1 METSESPRTGVLEIA
16 HRDPGWQ
23 PTQPVIAPQPTL
35 PGRHT
40 PAPRRKYL
48 RPAYADAFACIS
60 SACEDT
66 CCQGWSVPIDRETY
80 ARYETAEMMK
90 PHMGK
95 LIVLN
100 PNPLSSSDYGRMN
113 LAPNG
118 ACAFLDSDRLCGIQ
132 KQLGSTMLSDTCATY
147 PRAIA
152 TRSGEQEKA
161 LNLSC
166 PEAARLTLLDINLLR
181 NRSSRMTPAER
192 YATALREAGRSP
204 GPELVSDKTPYN
216 PRLALRDY
224 ALALTGDRSY
234 PLWQR
239 MFLLGSLTRRLQ
251 TLSGATPPAV
261 FASENSQAVAE
272 LLVDSASIVATG
284 RMRPLMNEMD
294 GSIAEQLPLVLTI
307 VRLRISQAPV
317 PSRFLECLADFE
329 LGIGCATATSEREIL
344 DNYRRGHRQFYR
356 PLLQKHPHLLENLAM
371 NYIFKN
377 NYPFGRRAD
386 HDPAPGDAIPNAE
399 QEHML
404 LCVHLAL
411 AQTLLI
417 GIAAHRQNTFSLEHV
432 VKLVQSL
439 ARTIEHSQHFLNQIR
454 QLIIE
459 RNLNN
464 SRGVVLLLREE
475 T

>member
-1 METSESPRTGVLEIA
+1 METSESPRTGVLEIS
-16 HRDPGWQ
+16 HRDPGWN
-23 PTQPVIAPQPTL
+23 PPQPAIPPQPAP
-35 PGRHT
+35 PGRST

-48 RPAYADAFACIS
+48 RPDYAEAFACIS

-66 CCQGWSVPIDRETY
+66 CCQGWSVPIDRETF

-100 PNPLSSSDYGRMN
+100 PDPVSSSDYGRMN
-113 LAPNG
+113 LGPNG
-118 ACAFLDSDRLCGIQ
+118 ACAFLDADRLCGVQ
-132 KQLGSTMLSDTCATY
+132 KQLGPAMLSETCATY

-152 TRSGEQEKA
+152 TRSGVQEKS

-166 PEAARLTLLDINLLR
+166 PEAARLTLLDTNLLR

-192 YATALREAGRSP
+192 YAPVLHEAERSSRP
-204 GPELVSDKTPYN
+204 ALVSEKTPYN

-251 TLSGATPPAV
+251 TLSGAASPSA
-261 FASENSQAVAE
+261 FATENPHAVAT
-272 LLVDSASIVATG
+272 LLADSASIVAAG
-284 RMRPLMNEMD
+284 RMRQLMNEID
-294 GSIAEQLPLVLTI
+294 GSIAEQLPLVLAI

-317 PSRFLECLADFE
+317 PPRFLECLSDFE
-329 LGIGCATATSEREIL
+329 LGIGCATATSEGEIL
-344 DNYRRGHRQFYR
+344 DNYTRGHRQFYR
-356 PLLQKHPHLLENLAM
+356 PLMQKHPHLMENLAI
-371 NYIFKN
+371 NYILKN

-386 HDPAPGDAIPNAE
+386 HLPKPGDAIPNAE
-399 QEHML
+399 NEHML
-404 LCVHLAL
+404 LSVHLAL
-411 AQTLLI
+411 AQTLLT
-417 GIAAHRQNTFSLEHV
+417 GIAAHRQNTFSPEHV

-439 ARTIEHSQHFLNQIR
+439 ARTIEHSQHFLNQVT
-454 QLIIE
+454 QLITE
-459 RNLNN
+459 RNLNS
-464 SRGVVLLLREE
+464 SRGVVLLLRQDA
-475 T
+475 